1 MRSEPSTSALDRL
14 DPDTAQVTLRVGQLD
29 AAARRELALQVAR
42 FQVRVA
48 EIAQEAAERGDLQLD
63 RTATLMVAV
72 STDRAFAE
80 ETATAAVVMTG
91 GRAAARSAEP
101 AVMASSG

>member
-1 MRSEPSTSALDRL
+1 MRGEPSSSALDRL
-14 DPDTAQVTLRVGQLD
+14 NPDTAQVTLRVGQLD
-29 AAARRELALQVAR
+29 ATGRRELALQVAR

-48 EIAQEAAERGDLQLD
+48 EIAQVAAERGVRQLD

-72 STDRAFAE
+72 STDRVFVE

-91 GRAAARSAEP
+91 GRAAARSVEP